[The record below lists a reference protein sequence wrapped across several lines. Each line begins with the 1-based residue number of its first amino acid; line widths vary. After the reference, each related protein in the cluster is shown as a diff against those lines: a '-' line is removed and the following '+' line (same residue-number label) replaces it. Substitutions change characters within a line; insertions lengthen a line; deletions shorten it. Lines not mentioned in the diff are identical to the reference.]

1 MPRSAPMTT
10 ARGVNS
16 SSVALSGTK
25 GRCERAGTPFILSSL
40 FWAAGPRSLAADGA
54 YYRTDGPATKVP
66 ARRRSRRRP
75 IYNGARH
82 RTDRPV
88 HPSRKTHETPPPSR
102 LRRGPGR
109 ARLPALARGRT
120 GPTRSAALQ
129 RGLHGRERRPARR
142 LRALRLRRLAEN
154 ESRAARQGA
163 LGQLQRARAVQPARA
178 QGHPRSRGGANAQAR
193 PGRAEGRRFFQIG
206 DGYRGGGRRGP
217 EAGRGRPRAG

>member
-88 HPSRKTHETPPPSR
+88 HPSRKTHETP
-102 LRRGPGR
+102 
-109 ARLPALARGRT
+109 LPALARGRT

-178 QGHPRSRGGANAQAR
+178 QGHPPSRGGANREAR
-193 PGRAEGRRFFQIG
+193 VGGAGGRRFLQVG